1 MEKHDYKRWIFS
13 AVAFFSLIAVWEVG
27 MWDVESRITHK
38 KC

>member
-1 MEKHDYKRWIFS
+1 MIDCETQNFAS
-13 AVAFFSLIAVWEVG
+13 LLGLIAVGEVG